1 MTTIV
6 DESSLDAY
14 LLTPDCPQCGSEDV
28 VCIDSQPDGFGGAM
42 RTYRCERCGYVWTVN
57 EAEGDK

>member
-28 VCIDSQPDGFGGAM
+28 VCIVIWLPKF
-42 RTYRCERCGYVWTVN
+42 RHV
-57 EAEGDK
+57 